1 MAKKPAFVDSEYGA
15 MPPVKGVP
23 AKKSA
28 KPAPKAPGK
37 MPFKPFQKKGK

>member
-15 MPPVKGVP
+15 MPPAKKGP

-28 KPAPKAPGK
+28 AKPAGK
-37 MPFKPFQKKGK
+37 PMPFKPFAKKGK